1 MVCEIVSEIVS
12 KIVSEKVSKQR
23 RIQAMKKKES
33 IQKAIM
39 DEVKGIDN
47 EIILEKVLEVVHLYR
62 IGYSE
67 TEYKSM
73 KKVEYQKMFA
83 ISEILMC
90 DNSKAR
96 DLELV
101 RRFARRIIGNRQQA

>member
-1 MVCEIVSEIVS
+1 
-12 KIVSEKVSKQR
+12 
-23 RIQAMKKKES
+23 MKKKES

-101 RRFARRIIGNRQQA
+101 RRFARRIIGNGQQA

>member
-1 MVCEIVSEIVS
+1 
-12 KIVSEKVSKQR
+12 
-23 RIQAMKKKES
+23 MKKKES